1 MHFAKPDDETFPC
14 MRLCREAIRR
24 GGLYPAAA
32 NAANEEANALFREG
46 LIGFTDIPRLVEQAL
61 DGPFRTEEGW
71 KMSWRSM
78 PIYATGPGN
87 GPE

>member
-1 MHFAKPDDETFPC
+1 

-61 DGPFRTEEGW
+61 DGSLPDGRGVEDVLALDADIRHRTRERAGM
-71 KMSWRSM
+71 KM
-78 PIYATGPGN
+78 
-87 GPE
+87 E